1 MATFFEPVELTPEL
15 TEVLKRRNK
24 KYQEEE
30 TIQLPKTVQDIYDL
44 VAKNTE
50 VKTYES
56 HEDFYFDLKSALNFY
71 YDGLGPR

>member
-30 TIQLPKTVQDIYDL
+30 TI
-44 VAKNTE
+44 
-50 VKTYES
+50 
-56 HEDFYFDLKSALNFY
+56 
-71 YDGLGPR
+71 